1 MKTYT
6 LETLRSEL
14 KKLLSQGVL
23 KQQDVS
29 AATGVVQP
37 TISMF
42 VAGKRGLHGDAAL
55 RIEGFLRLW
64 KKAAREDQMSA

>member
-6 LETLRSEL
+6 LETLRAEL
-14 KKLLSQGVL
+14 RKILSHSAL

-29 AATGVVQP
+29 SATGVAQP

-42 VAGKRGLHGDAAL
+42 LAGKRGLHGDAAL
-55 RIEGFLRLW
+55 KIEGFLRLW
-64 KKAAREDQMSA
+64 RKAAREDQMSA